1 MGYEFFSH
9 TADLGIRVRAATLED
24 LFAEA
29 GKGLFAAIV
38 ARLESIEP
46 KDKRLVRLETA
57 RLDDL
62 LYDWLSHLLYLFDAY
77 RVVFSDFGV
86 RICRSQGFALEGV
99 AMGEP
104 LNLQKHELR
113 FEVKAITYHRLRV
126 EQTGDGTW
134 EGEFVVDL

>member
-38 ARLESIEP
+38 ARLESVEP
-46 KDKRLVRLETA
+46 KEKKDVQLEA
-57 RLDDL
+57 DRLDDL

-77 RVVFSDFGV
+77 RMVFSDFAI
-86 RICRSQGFALEGV
+86 RIRHSEKYALEGV

-104 LNLQKHELR
+104 LNLQKHELQ
-113 FEVKAITYHRLRV
+113 FEVKAVTYHRLRV
-126 EQTGDGTW
+126 EQVGDGSW
-134 EGEFVVDL
+134 EGEFIVDL